1 MVLNAF
7 SFWAFR
13 HFSQGIL
20 LQNLVKC
27 RTVLKK
33 AENEALQCGEKGVD
47 LSRRIIQ
54 NLNVQEAL
62 GDIHSTVHFVDEIRC
77 TADLLIQLSDKLCKI
92 FGKPLI
98 NNQTLNALSKNSII
112 TLIIS
117 IFLESAVEN
126 HKKNGRWEYL
136 TGEMWMRR
144 NGYFTQLLTEI
155 AECETLEYKRRKEI
169 EKKKR
174 NCEQTQ

>member
-13 HFSQGIL
+13 HFSRGVL

-33 AENEALQCGEKGVD
+33 AEDEALQCGEKGVE
-47 LSRRIIQ
+47 LSRGIIQ
-54 NLNVQEAL
+54 NLNIQEAL
-62 GDIHSTVHFVDEIRC
+62 GDIHSTIHFVDEIRHA
-77 TADLLIQLSDKLCKI
+77 ADLLIQLSDKLCKI

-98 NNQTLNALSKNSII
+98 NNQTLNALSKNSLI

-117 IFLESAVEN
+117 VFLESAVEN
-126 HKKNGRWEYL
+126 HKTNGCWEYV
-136 TGEMWMRR
+136 TGEMWTHR
-144 NGYFTQLLTEI
+144 NGYCTQLLTEI
-155 AECETLEYKRRKEI
+155 AECETLKDKRR
-169 EKKKR
+169 
-174 NCEQTQ
+174 TLGT